1 MNNKCVLLNA
11 KKMNFDRKLNL
22 SILSSDLT
30 VYDNTTPQQLLEMIQ
45 NANIIITKE
54 MEVSGEMIRQF
65 PDSVKLICEAGTGY
79 NNIDLD
85 AAKEKKITVC
95 NIPSYSSKRVAHTA
109 IMITLLIIYKSLML
123 KLMVKR

>member
-1 MNNKCVLLNA
+1 
-11 KKMNFDRKLNL
+11 MNFDGKLYL

-30 VYDNTTPQQLLEMIQ
+30 VYDDTTSQQLLEMIQ

-79 NNIDLD
+79 KDIDFNEN
-85 AAKEKKITVC
+85 K
-95 NIPSYSSKRVAHTA
+95 
-109 IMITLLIIYKSLML
+109 
-123 KLMVKR
+123 

>member
-11 KKMNFDRKLNL
+11 QKMNFDGKLDL

-65 PDSVKLICEAGTGY
+65 PDSVKLICETGTGD
-79 NNIDLD
+79 NNIDFNEN
-85 AAKEKKITVC
+85 K
-95 NIPSYSSKRVAHTA
+95 
-109 IMITLLIIYKSLML
+109 
-123 KLMVKR
+123 

>member
-30 VYDNTTPQQLLEMIQ
+30 VYDDTTSQQLLEMIQ

-79 NNIDLD
+79 NNIDFNEN
-85 AAKEKKITVC
+85 K
-95 NIPSYSSKRVAHTA
+95 
-109 IMITLLIIYKSLML
+109 
-123 KLMVKR
+123 

>member
-1 MNNKCVLLNA
+1 
-11 KKMNFDRKLNL
+11 MNFDGKLYL

-30 VYDNTTPQQLLEMIQ
+30 VYDDTTSQQLLKMIQ

-79 NNIDLD
+79 NNIDFNEN
-85 AAKEKKITVC
+85 K
-95 NIPSYSSKRVAHTA
+95 
-109 IMITLLIIYKSLML
+109 
-123 KLMVKR
+123 

>member
-1 MNNKCVLLNA
+1 
-11 KKMNFDRKLNL
+11 MNFDEKLYL

-30 VYDNTTPQQLLEMIQ
+30 VYDDTTSQQLLEMIQ

-79 NNIDLD
+79 NNIDFNEN
-85 AAKEKKITVC
+85 K
-95 NIPSYSSKRVAHTA
+95 
-109 IMITLLIIYKSLML
+109 
-123 KLMVKR
+123 

>member
-30 VYDNTTPQQLLEMIQ
+30 VYDDTTPQQLLEMIQ

-65 PDSVKLICEAGTGY
+65 PDSVKLICETGTGY
-79 NNIDLD
+79 NNIDFNEN
-85 AAKEKKITVC
+85 K
-95 NIPSYSSKRVAHTA
+95 
-109 IMITLLIIYKSLML
+109 
-123 KLMVKR
+123 

>member
-11 KKMNFDRKLNL
+11 QKMNFDGKLDL

-30 VYDNTTPQQLLEMIQ
+30 VYDDTTSQQLLEMIQ

-65 PDSVKLICEAGTGY
+65 PDSVKLICETGTGY
-79 NNIDLD
+79 NNIDFNEN
-85 AAKEKKITVC
+85 K
-95 NIPSYSSKRVAHTA
+95 
-109 IMITLLIIYKSLML
+109 
-123 KLMVKR
+123 